1 MASPAL
7 FLRFLS
13 LQIYVAQPLYR
24 FIRIIL
30 NYTYIRPMKERLNL
44 TIDRELLETMKV
56 YAAGKDMSLSELV
69 ENYFISVT
77 KSIRHNN
84 ILDLM
89 DRLEPP
95 VARGTRGREGGI

>member
-1 MASPAL
+1 
-7 FLRFLS
+7 
-13 LQIYVAQPLYR
+13 
-24 FIRIIL
+24 
-30 NYTYIRPMKERLNL
+30 MKERLNL

-77 KSIRHNN
+77 TSIRHNN

-95 VARGTRGREGGI
+95 VARGREGGIKGVNGGGNTGGVKGGGGYGV

>member
-1 MASPAL
+1 
-7 FLRFLS
+7 
-13 LQIYVAQPLYR
+13 
-24 FIRIIL
+24 
-30 NYTYIRPMKERLNL
+30 MKERLNL

-95 VARGTRGREGGI
+95 VARGTRGREGGITGVNGGGKPGGVKGGGGYGV